1 MKKLVYLVAL
11 MFLCV
16 ACDDKGKTKPA
27 EEPGTATAA
36 KPDKPAEAP
45 KPAVDD
51 GFKDVP
57 NSAGIRAEVPA
68 NAIPN
73 GIGGAAGFHSK
84 DDSYGFTVM
93 EVSAA
98 QQAKTFEQIKK
109 DTEEFMF
116 GKWIKEEKTADG
128 WVLTWEMPK
137 MDMSGDEPKEVGT
150 LYSFEVRRKL
160 GGKLHKCYGS
170 VAKADGLDAVVKT
183 CSTLKTK

>member
-11 MFLCV
+11 MFLFA
-16 ACDDKGKTKPA
+16 ACDDKDKPKPA
-27 EEPGTATAA
+27 EEPGALAAA
-36 KPDKPAEAP
+36 KPA

-57 NSAGIRAEVPA
+57 NSSGIRADVPA
-68 NAIPN
+68 NAVPN

-93 EVSAA
+93 EVAA
-98 QQAKTFEQIKK
+98 ADQSKTFAQAKK

-116 GKWIKEEKTADG
+116 KKWLKEEKTADG
-128 WVLTWEMPK
+128 WVLTCEMPK

-150 LYSFEVRRKL
+150 IYGFEVRTKL
-160 GGKLHKCYGS
+160 GGKLYKCYGS
-170 VAKADGLDAVVKT
+170 VAKADGLDAVLKT
-183 CSTLKTK
+183 CTTLKAK